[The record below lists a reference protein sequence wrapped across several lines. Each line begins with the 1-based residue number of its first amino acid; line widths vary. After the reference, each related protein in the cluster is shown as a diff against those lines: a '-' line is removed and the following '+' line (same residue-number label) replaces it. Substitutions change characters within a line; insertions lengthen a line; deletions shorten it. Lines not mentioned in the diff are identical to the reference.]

1 MRIVCTAPYLP
12 AAPSHALL
20 FPTPPPLLNPRQPA
34 PQNQAE
40 AVILERD
47 VEIARVVETIT
58 ELAQIMRDMSSLI
71 VEQGTM
77 LDRIDHNIV
86 ETAVKVEQGVK
97 ELVAAEKTQKAGTM
111 MLCIIV
117 LMVAV
122 VLMMIAVIIRHH

>member
-1 MRIVCTAPYLP
+1 M
-12 AAPSHALL
+12 
-20 FPTPPPLLNPRQPA
+20 
-34 PQNQAE
+34 
-40 AVILERD
+40 
-47 VEIARVVETIT
+47 VETIT

-122 VLMMIAVIIRHH
+122 VLMMIAVIVRHH